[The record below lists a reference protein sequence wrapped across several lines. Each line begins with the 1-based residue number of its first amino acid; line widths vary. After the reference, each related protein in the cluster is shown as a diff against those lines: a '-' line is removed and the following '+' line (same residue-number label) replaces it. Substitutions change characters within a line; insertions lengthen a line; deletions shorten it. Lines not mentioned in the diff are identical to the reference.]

1 MEYID
6 RMLKLNPLHQ
16 LFIRDHEAQIDAN
29 DFDSIYEDAYA
40 YFKDNKDIGALTDA
54 FISVGIVPHN
64 HFTSRIPM
72 AYAYGSELIHAIHI
86 PTNIRSIGG
95 EAFSNSKLSFLTF
108 DPDCDI
114 KRICSYAFNNT
125 PLKEVKLPNRII
137 TISNYAFADCKE
149 LKSIFLPDD
158 IKTISPSAFAYDWDL
173 VIECTANSN
182 AHYYAKNIAMIKYKI
197 VE

>member
-1 MEYID
+1 
-6 RMLKLNPLHQ
+6 MLKLNPLHQ
-16 LFIRDHEAQIDAN
+16 LFIRDHEDQINAN
-29 DFDSIYEDAYA
+29 DFDSIYEDAYL
-40 YFKDNKDIGALTDA
+40 YFKNNKAIGVLTDA
-54 FISVGIVPHN
+54 FISVGITPHN
-64 HFTSRIPM
+64 YFTSRIPM
-72 AYAYGSELIHAIHI
+72 AYAYSSTLLTAIHI
-86 PTNIRSIGG
+86 PANILSIQG
-95 EAFSNSKLSFLTF
+95 EAFSHSNLSHLTF
-108 DPDCDI
+108 DPDMRI
-114 KRICSYAFNNT
+114 NRICSYAFNNT

-182 AHYYAKNIAMIKYKI
+182 AHYYAKNIAKINYKI